1 MTKHGQSLPQAQK
14 QRPQETEKQRP
25 ADEKLLFD
33 PWDLFLWGMIILFVG
48 LSVGWIL
55 GIVAAHAR

>member
-1 MTKHGQSLPQAQK
+1 
-14 QRPQETEKQRP
+14 
-25 ADEKLLFD
+25 
-33 PWDLFLWGMIILFVG
+33 LFLWGMIILFVG